1 MKFSKR
7 KKAKIRK
14 NNQRRVKRVHGD
26 MIGCCVDY
34 IKKYRVKD
42 QAIIKNTMYL
52 LVKEESSYEIYKIPK
67 VHEYVK
73 LSPKRILQNQKDFS
87 KHMNWRNHSVI
98 QINEEGKIETVKH
111 VERQVIWKNNKPVYT
126 YVIQ

>member
-26 MIGCCVDY
+26 MIGYCIDY
-34 IKKYRVKD
+34 RKNYRVKD

-52 LVKEESSYEIYKIPK
+52 LVKEDSSYAIYKIPK
-67 VHEYVK
+67 VCEYVK

-87 KHMNWRNHSVI
+87 KHMNWRENSVI
-98 QINEEGKIETVKH
+98 QINEQGKIESVKR
-111 VERQVIWKNNKPVYT
+111 VERQVIMKNNKPVYT